1 MTFPKLSE
9 PIYFSKSLRFDVPT
23 KLWVFGSLCFVHLS
37 RDKDKFGKRS
47 RRCIFVGYPYAQ
59 KGWKVFDLDK
69 QEFFISRNVS
79 FSRNRVSIVR
89 SNLCIRQSETLVLA
103 PIDHDWELTNLPMLE
118 DKGSSSEIQELSPL
132 SSSNTSTMDA
142 PVSPQAPY
150 PVLDNTGSPVVVV
163 LPSSSS
169 HVTLS
174 QSPPDT
180 QQVVENLGRRERLR
194 IPSVKLKYYATY
206 NAIHLENPSLS
217 PPVPHR
223 HLKLSKVTHFIH

>member
-1 MTFPKLSE
+1 M
-9 PIYFSKSLRFDVPT
+9 
-23 KLWVFGSLCFVHLS
+23 
-37 RDKDKFGKRS
+37 
-47 RRCIFVGYPYAQ
+47 
-59 KGWKVFDLDK
+59 
-69 QEFFISRNVS
+69 FISLETKINLGKEVGVASLLAIPTLKRDEKFLISTNKNSSSPEKFS

-132 SSSNTSTMDA
+132 SSSNTSTMEA

-150 PVLDNTGSPVVVV
+150 HVLDNTGSPVVVV